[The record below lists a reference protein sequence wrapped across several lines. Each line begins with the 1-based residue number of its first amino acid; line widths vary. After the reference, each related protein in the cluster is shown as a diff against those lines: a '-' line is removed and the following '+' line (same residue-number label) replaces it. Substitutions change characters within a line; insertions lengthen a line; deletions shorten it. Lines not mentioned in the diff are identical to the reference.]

1 MRVFKYDIDKLSAS
15 PIFLGYVG
23 ENKATQIAI
32 DVAEYLTQYP
42 GASCTLLVKNP
53 IGDIYPATTKVV
65 DGELIWEV
73 NSSDTAV
80 AGNGQIEVT
89 ISGTNEEILK
99 SAKANTILKMSLEG
113 PTGEIPDPYQSWLN
127 ELQKKVTAAID
138 GATQAAENANNAVDG
153 IDKKIFSATEEKV
166 DLDYGKNLINLN
178 GNVKKGIYAFYPSG
192 YCIESAEYQAIAI
205 PVKGE
210 EKVSFN
216 QVFTNAHVVALS
228 AIPDMTAVT
237 AGDTL
242 TGYIEGFANEA
253 RQGYVIPQ
261 SCKCLVVSIP
271 INSAPAA
278 QCEYGEVS
286 TAYSPYVEGINASKI
301 IGGVLFVGDGYPYAT
316 IKDACDA
323 AHDGDTIYIMPGT
336 YKESVICYDKE
347 VRIKGYSRDSVIL
360 TNDSGNY
367 FTPPLYIAKGAVED
381 LTIAETASEKD
392 ESAIAPAYCVH
403 VDSDPQ
409 EGHSLTFKNVCFTN
423 GLAACVGI
431 GLRSNFKLSFQN
443 CEFVSDEGYA
453 VYLHESQYNG
463 SKTQYAEF
471 VDCVMQ
477 SNQAA
482 HAICMQETPTVTE
495 SEACVRFQR
504 CIVKSASDEVIT
516 MVQYGTQ
523 PGLTG
528 SGYLGSSVWKL
539 DALSADNSA
548 SEMNALVFADVS
560 KKADKVSGATAG
572 NFAALDQDGNLKDSG
587 KNAEDFA
594 ALSTNVD
601 SLKDDI
607 LQLADGVIRTPIGKA
622 AEMTYASYRYTTSH
636 MKYSDDVAVKSSQKG
651 EGIEYSW
658 RVFNATGEYISSEWN
673 TEYVIPAET
682 EFYLLIRKTVNGGQ
696 VSWSADE
703 AYDSVVVESK
713 TGVIKSVDALD
724 AQVGAVENRIDAVEE
739 NVGALTENV
748 DKVVP
753 QTDVKTYNT
762 AGNIETTDASATKI
776 FYVYY
781 NFIAGNEYTVKI
793 TAKNRMNLVG
803 NKTLVIAT
811 TPSENIGHA
820 IDWFSNTNDS
830 PMGIISNFKD
840 GDSYEGS
847 LIASDD
853 ANILTIIYSTTTSS
867 VIDADVT
874 ISKTASMKEISETVF
889 DYSIAGL
896 NRDIEPTVLQLS
908 AEIPS
913 SSDYGNSPYRRVTFA
928 HFSDIHAAV
937 DRWERI
943 CEYIDTYD
951 FIKFGVHTGDYV
963 GSSMADGKDL
973 YGTKKPINKAIL
985 NVVGNHDTYTRANPY
1000 ITADKAVT
1008 YANLYKSV
1016 DVVADGWDCTFGIAS
1031 NAMYWFKDDD
1041 DSKVRF
1047 IAIDQY
1053 YWDDAQAEWFTS
1065 ALTSARQNDFAVV
1078 LFMHTPMTKK
1088 ITSIGTSFWTLG
1100 GWDTGV
1106 SETEDSP
1113 TIVAIRSAI
1122 ASFRSAGG
1130 TFICYLCGHVH
1141 SDQIGKLDT
1150 DGLLQIRIENASGI
1164 GVWCESNR
1172 QKNTKNYDCLNIVQI
1187 DRAYGLIK
1195 VVRVGVNTDPHM
1207 QAKNA
1212 VCYDYINGKL
1222 ISNW

>member
-1 MRVFKYDIDKLSAS
+1 MNTDIRL
-15 PIFLGYVG
+15 
-23 ENKATQIAI
+23 
-32 DVAEYLTQYP
+32 
-42 GASCTLLVKNP
+42 
-53 IGDIYPATTKVV
+53 
-65 DGELIWEV
+65 
-73 NSSDTAV
+73 
-80 AGNGQIEVT
+80 QIENFRGEKGEKGDKGDAFT
-89 ISGTNEEILK
+89 YADFTPEQ
-99 SAKANTILKMSLEG
+99 LEG
-113 PTGEIPDPYQSWLN
+113 LTRGIAQE
-127 ELQKKVTAAID
+127 AAGKAEQAAMESVRQATD
-138 GATQAAENANNAVDG
+138 AATQAAKGASDAGNAKTAAEKAQKAAESSESGAAGFAAAAQESKEQAGRSAAYAGEAGIAAENAQKA
-153 IDKKIFSATEEKV
+153 A
-166 DLDYGKNLINLN
+166 
-178 GNVKKGIYAFYPSG
+178 
-192 YCIESAEYQAIAI
+192 ESAKSAAAGSASLAQTSAAQAAGSAENADSAKTAAAQSAQNAATSEAN
-205 PVKGE
+205 VAQAE
-210 EKVSFN
+210 ERINTAVSGAVEAVTE
-216 QVFTNAHVVALS
+216 QQTKSVQAVVAQEQTS
-228 AIPDMTAVT
+228 TAAVT
-237 AGDTL
+237 AEGERVLGTIPEDYTAL
-242 TGYIEGFANEA
+242 TG
-253 RQGYVIPQ
+253 
-261 SCKCLVVSIP
+261 
-271 INSAPAA
+271 
-278 QCEYGEVS
+278 
-286 TAYSPYVEGINASKI
+286 
-301 IGGVLFVGDGYPYAT
+301 
-316 IKDACDA
+316 
-323 AHDGDTIYIMPGT
+323 
-336 YKESVICYDKE
+336 
-347 VRIKGYSRDSVIL
+347 
-360 TNDSGNY
+360 
-367 FTPPLYIAKGAVED
+367 
-381 LTIAETASEKD
+381 
-392 ESAIAPAYCVH
+392 
-403 VDSDPQ
+403 
-409 EGHSLTFKNVCFTN
+409 
-423 GLAACVGI
+423 
-431 GLRSNFKLSFQN
+431 
-443 CEFVSDEGYA
+443 
-453 VYLHESQYNG
+453 
-463 SKTQYAEF
+463 
-471 VDCVMQ
+471 
-477 SNQAA
+477 
-482 HAICMQETPTVTE
+482 
-495 SEACVRFQR
+495 
-504 CIVKSASDEVIT
+504 
-516 MVQYGTQ
+516 
-523 PGLTG
+523 
-528 SGYLGSSVWKL
+528 
-539 DALSADNSA
+539 
-548 SEMNALVFADVS
+548 DVS
-560 KKADKVSGATAG
+560 
-572 NFAALDQDGNLKDSG
+572 Q
-587 KNAEDFA
+587 
-594 ALSTNVD
+594 
-601 SLKDDI
+601 LKDDI

-793 TAKNRMNLVG
+793 TAKNGMNLVG

-1212 VCYDYINGKL
+1212 VCYDYVNGKL